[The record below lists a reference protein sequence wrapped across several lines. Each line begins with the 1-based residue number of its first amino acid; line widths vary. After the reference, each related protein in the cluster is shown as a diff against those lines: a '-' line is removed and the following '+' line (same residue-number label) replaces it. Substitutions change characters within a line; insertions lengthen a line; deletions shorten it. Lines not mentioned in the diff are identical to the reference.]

1 MNKKVPDIIKKFMNG
16 ENIAMKKIMLT
27 SVLSL
32 GTLMS
37 VNLPGLDY
45 MTVHAASPSKINVTD
60 SSYSQQVLLEKQY
73 QKQTG
78 TIIEKNEG
86 QLTLSK
92 GNLTIQVYV
101 SDNVIKEV
109 NVGDTVNVYAPDF
122 GPSMMI
128 DAPLIARDGII
139 QKTGE
144 KNFLEKQYQKQTGTV
159 IEKNEDF
166 LTLSKGNLTIQ
177 VYVSDNVL
185 KEVNVGDTVNVYAPN
200 FEPSMRINSIVQK
213 IDNKGS
219 ISKVNEEKNEDF
231 IMGTVM
237 TSAGHFV

>member
-1 MNKKVPDIIKKFMNG
+1 MLTTTHRCNYNSYNGNGLNKKVPDIIKKFMNG

-92 GNLTIQVYV
+92 GNLTI
-101 SDNVIKEV
+101 
-109 NVGDTVNVYAPDF
+109 
-122 GPSMMI
+122 
-128 DAPLIARDGII
+128 
-139 QKTGE
+139 
-144 KNFLEKQYQKQTGTV
+144 
-159 IEKNEDF
+159 
-166 LTLSKGNLTIQ
+166 
-177 VYVSDNVL
+177 
-185 KEVNVGDTVNVYAPN
+185 
-200 FEPSMRINSIVQK
+200 
-213 IDNKGS
+213 
-219 ISKVNEEKNEDF
+219 
-231 IMGTVM
+231 
-237 TSAGHFV
+237 